1 MFSYPNV
8 CRNVFLFQ
16 YFLDFISA
24 VYIMPTEDC
33 KILKFSFKQSVK
45 KKKEKKYIE
54 PVNCSVTRLHC
65 LLNIFF
71 CVCVRVRVCVYT
83 YVYMHTLP
91 CVCIYMCD
99 CDLCNTNYGIGQLL
113 SIHPIILF
121 SGIVASIYT
130 AAFLLRLI
138 GCCCFLCT
146 KEKCQTS
153 AACSGNGCSH

>member
-1 MFSYPNV
+1 M
-8 CRNVFLFQ
+8 
-16 YFLDFISA
+16 
-24 VYIMPTEDC
+24 
-33 KILKFSFKQSVK
+33 
-45 KKKEKKYIE
+45 
-54 PVNCSVTRLHC
+54 TRLHC

-71 CVCVRVRVCVYT
+71 CVCVCARVCVYT

-146 KEKCQTS
+146 KEKCQTN
-153 AACSGNGCSH
+153 AACSGNGCSHLCSYVLGNIFHYFSCDLTIKTNAGFEHFNSTKNNIFKVIVAP